1 MFPTQFDDVFRRQ
14 RYAFFFYKTN
24 KDTSK
29 MTIFAEKIGELP

>member
-1 MFPTQFDDVFRRQ
+1 MMSFGDKDTH
-14 RYAFFFYKTN
+14 FFYKTN